1 MYSMDQDVLS
11 GSGCTRWSGALS
23 ASDVLSASGG
33 EASQQQLPNSKDYYL
48 NTEIN
53 ALM

>member
-1 MYSMDQDVLS
+1 MYSVDLDVLD
-11 GSGCTRWSGALS
+11 GSGALS
-23 ASDVLSASGG
+23 ASGVLSASGG